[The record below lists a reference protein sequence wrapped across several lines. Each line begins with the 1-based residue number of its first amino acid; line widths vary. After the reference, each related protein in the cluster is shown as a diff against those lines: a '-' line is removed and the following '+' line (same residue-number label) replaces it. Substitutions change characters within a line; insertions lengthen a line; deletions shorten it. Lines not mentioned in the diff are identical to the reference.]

1 MADPSPTRRRG
12 RRWLVRL
19 AAVGLL
25 LTLAVWFAPVV
36 VAKTGL
42 RQVVLARVF
51 ADLDGTVAAGGASLG
66 WLSQVELRD
75 VTVTDP
81 SGLTVLRAER
91 VTSSRTL
98 LALALDRSDL
108 GTFTVERPV
117 LEVACEPGTY
127 ERRAGDREVPGR

>member
-12 RRWLVRL
+12 RRWLVRF
-19 AAVGLL
+19 AVVGLL
-25 LTLAVWFAPVV
+25 LALAVWFTPAV

-42 RQVVLARVF
+42 RQAVLARVF

-66 WLSQVELRD
+66 WLSTVELRD

-81 SGLTVLRAER
+81 SGRTALRAER

-108 GTFTVERPV
+108 GTFTIERPV
-117 LEVACEPGTY
+117 LEVACEPGRTNV
-127 ERRAGDREVPGR
+127 EQAIA